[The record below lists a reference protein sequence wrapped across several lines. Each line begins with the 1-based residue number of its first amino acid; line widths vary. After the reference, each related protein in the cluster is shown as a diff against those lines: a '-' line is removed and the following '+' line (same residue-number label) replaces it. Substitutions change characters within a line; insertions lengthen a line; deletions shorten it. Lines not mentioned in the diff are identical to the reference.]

1 MVLRVIFSLRIVSL
15 VQTRHLCIHRQHK
28 LKKKEW
34 KKLAWIQ
41 EKLIS
46 RKKMQLRF
54 FQKGCACKGQHPC
67 YLQFPKEHYRKMR
80 NDCFAL
86 DQDPKCLDLLI
97 TGQIMANCNR
107 EMDSEEEK
115 GSKNTRT
122 GFYHLSKKVK
132 QLQYYAYFYSDF
144 IHLTDLQSNFPIPT
158 RNRGNS
164 VQESE
169 GQLH

>member
-1 MVLRVIFSLRIVSL
+1 MYT
-15 VQTRHLCIHRQHK
+15 QTTQVE
-28 LKKKEW
+28 KEGMEEVGIDTREIDI
-34 KKLAWIQ
+34 KEENAI
-41 EKLIS
+41 EA
-46 RKKMQLRF
+46 F

-80 NDCFAL
+80 NDFCAL

-132 QLQYYAYFYSDF
+132 QLQYYTYFYSDF
-144 IHLTDLQSNFPIPT
+144 IHLTDLQSNFPFPT